1 MKNTIRYMVS
11 DMRGECVR
19 PYIQEYDAL
28 VGIDILRGTKIFP
41 AVGTKIFPAVG
52 KYMVSY
58 RCEGGDS
65 GTWTAGGPGTY
76 VDYKG
81 IRYEGDGLERL
92 RALLEKEKIEKL
104 LEAMA

>member
-1 MKNTIRYMVS
+1 MVS

-28 VGIDILRGTKIFP
+28 VGIDILR
-41 AVGTKIFPAVG
+41 GTKIFPAVG